1 MVTAV
6 GEMLRTEPAVGE
18 VLTIEVAKACDGEII
33 VRKIKVMGSK
43 MRLICSPP
51 IFQLALIRPLA

>member
-1 MVTAV
+1 
-6 GEMLRTEPAVGE
+6 MLRTEPAVGE
-18 VLTIEVAKACDGEII
+18 VLTIEVANACDGESI
-33 VRKIKVMGSK
+33 VKKITVMSTK

>member
-1 MVTAV
+1 
-6 GEMLRTEPAVGE
+6 MLRTEPAVGE
-18 VLTIEVAKACDGEII
+18 VLTIEVAKACDGENI